1 MTEESFRN
9 LLKSLK
15 PIISRLERYL
25 AEFIGTFT
33 LVLIAAGAVII
44 NDIYSSSLGLIG
56 IAVASGLV
64 VMVMVCAIG
73 NISGAHINPA
83 VTLAML
89 ITQKINA
96 LDSMFY
102 VLSQAAGAILASFV
116 LLSIFPDAVTS
127 VKIGTNNLGSGVS
140 LETGIIVEAILT
152 FILVFTILGTA
163 ISTQAQTG
171 FAAFAIGMVVLLAI
185 LIGGPI
191 TGASMNPARSLGP
204 ALVSGCWVNQLVY
217 LIGPVI
223 GAMLA
228 GLIHK
233 KVFAEPSFG

>member
-1 MTEESFRN
+1 MTEESFLN
-9 LLKSLK
+9 LPKRVKS
-15 PIISRLERYL
+15 IISVLERYL

-33 LVLIAAGAVII
+33 LVLIAAGAVTI
-44 NDIYSSSLGLIG
+44 NDIYSNSIGLIG
-56 IAVASGLV
+56 VAIASGLV
-64 VMVMVCAIG
+64 VMAMVWAIG
-73 NISGAHINPA
+73 DISGAHINPA

-96 LDSMFY
+96 LDSMLY
-102 VLSQAAGAILASFV
+102 VLSQTAGAILASFV

-127 VKIGTNNLGSGVS
+127 VKLGANNLGSGVS

-152 FILVFTILGTA
+152 FILVFTIFGTA
-163 ISTQAQTG
+163 TSTQAQTG
-171 FAAFAIGMVVLLAI
+171 FASFAIGMAVLLAI

-204 ALVSGCWVNQLVY
+204 AMVSGYWVNQLVY

-233 KVFAEPSFG
+233 KVFAESSFG